1 MLGSIYSGITGLR
14 NFQDQLDIVANNI
27 ANVNTVGYKGS
38 RATFQTLLFQT
49 LRSGVAPQNQLGGI
63 NPLQIGTGSQL
74 ASIDK
79 LMTQGSPMSTGK
91 VTDLMIQGEGFFI
104 LSDGTDQ
111 YYTRAGN
118 FTRDY
123 NGFFLEPATGMKLQG
138 WTAKFDEEGNRFI
151 DTNEPIGDIQVSANQ
166 IMEAT
171 ETSFVALANN
181 LNAGV
186 GIQDTTIVVKS
197 TTGESI
203 PIKFSFT
210 RDMSSEENK
219 DKNVYNWTASVV
231 GSDYKFTLY
240 DSSGVSITST
250 DQING
255 KVELDD
261 AGNVI
266 SWVNYD
272 NNGVP
277 IDDSKI
283 SIFDINGEIVD
294 GNGAPVSLKSAAP
307 VSAELGGNISV
318 VDNNNNAVYYDPT
331 STKVSFID
339 TDNDGYADRVK
350 ITLTTEDGDSL
361 TFEKDEA
368 DFAIGT
374 ADGKIS
380 FGEFRSLMSTGIEH
394 KDVNE
399 VVDYTLK
406 GLQLTGGTDSDIL
419 TIQTI
424 SDLKSEIVP
433 KPVITSAL
441 VPAMLEGS
449 ISMKKGGKQ
458 VYFPPENIKV
468 SFKDT
473 NNDTKTDQVEII
485 LKDSDGDVLTLT
497 KDEADFGDGNGEIT
511 IKEFNDL
518 MLETGS
524 GVTDGTYTLKGL
536 ELTGGDGSD
545 TIDVQYLDDV
555 QSVGVPVPAD
565 AATPVSSNLTGSIG
579 VTDNTTGETVY
590 YDPEDIDI
598 EFVGTEVSITLTK
611 KDGTPLTF
619 TVDATSFGDN
629 DGKFSIEEFND
640 LLSNGIPVDTD
651 GDGNDDYTLTGLR
664 LVGDSDTYIVN
675 NQTLSDLKSVREMI
689 QTPLG
694 GPIRF
699 TDLNNPT
706 NFSEADYINPSVTT
720 STVVY
725 DSLGNPYNVYLR
737 FSKIDANTWY
747 WKAELEDGHPL
758 FKSTTD
764 GQLLD
769 DPAEGV
775 IAFDANGNIAATQ
788 WKINSDGTID
798 QTIGDGDD
806 GAAGFWFDPAKVG
819 AALNDEVDP
828 ESAAAAGPVNVSINF
843 QELSQ
848 FFAENSIAV
857 TEQDGNAQ
865 GTLESFAID
874 NNGQIIGSFTNG
886 LTASLGQIA
895 LATFNNPEGL
905 SATANSM
912 YAMSANSGTP
922 QIGVSGVGGRGS
934 INSGA
939 LEMSNVDLAEEFTN
953 MIIAQRGFQ
962 ANSRSITTADAIL
975 NEIIN
980 IKR

>member
-38 RATFQTLLFQT
+38 RATFQTLLFQN
-49 LRSGVAPQNQLGGI
+49 LRSGMAPQNQLGGI
-63 NPLQIGTGSQL
+63 NPMQIGAGSQL

-79 LMTQGSPMSTGK
+79 IMTQGSPMSTGK

-138 WTAKFDEEGNRFI
+138 WTAQVDEEGNRFI

-231 GSDYKFTLY
+231 GSDYKFALY
-240 DSSGVSITST
+240 DSSTGYLTST
-250 DQING
+250 NEITG
-255 KVELDD
+255 KVELDNT
-261 AGNVI
+261 GNVI
-266 SWVNYD
+266 NWVNYD
-272 NNGVP
+272 GRGVP
-277 IDDSKI
+277 IDNSKI
-283 SIFDINGEIVD
+283 SINEIVD
-294 GNGAPVSLKSAAP
+294 KNGAPVSLEAAAP
-307 VSAELGGNISV
+307 VSAELLGSISV
-318 VDNNNNAVYYDPT
+318 KDSSGNAVYYDPT

-339 TDNDGYADRVK
+339 TDNDGDANQVK
-350 ITLTTEDGDSL
+350 ITLTMEGGTTL
-361 TFEKDEA
+361 TFTAED
-368 DFAIGT
+368 
-374 ADGKIS
+374 ADGFTI
-380 FGEFRSLMSTGIEH
+380 GEFNTLLATGIEH
-394 KDVNE
+394 KDVNG
-399 VVDYTLK
+399 VVDYTLT
-406 GLQLTGGTDSDIL
+406 GLKLTGGADTDIL

-424 SDLKSEIVP
+424 SDLKSQIDP
-433 KPVITSAL
+433 KSVITSAL
-441 VPAMLEGS
+441 VPATLEGS
-449 ISMKKGGKQ
+449 ISMTNGSGDP
-458 VYFPPENIKV
+458 VYFPPQNIKV
-468 SFKDT
+468 SF
-473 NNDTKTDQVEII
+473 NGTDVTIT

-497 KDEADFGDGNGEIT
+497 KNETDFGDGNGEIT

-524 GVTDGTYTLKGL
+524 GVTNGTYTLKGL
-536 ELTGGDGSD
+536 KLTGGADTD
-545 TIDVQYLDDV
+545 TIDVQVLDGV
-555 QSVGVPVPAD
+555 QSVSIPEPAS
-565 AATPVSSNLTGSIG
+565 AEVATPVSATLTGSITL
-579 VTDNTTGETVY
+579 TDETTGETVY
-590 YDPEDIDI
+590 YDPENIDI
-598 EFVGTEVSITLTK
+598 EIKGTVFSITLTK
-611 KDGTPLTF
+611 KDGTILTF
-619 TVDATSFGDN
+619 TKDATSFGNN
-629 DGKFSIEEFND
+629 DAEISIEEFND
-640 LLSNGIPVDTD
+640 LLSEGIVDESGT
-651 GDGNDDYTLTGLR
+651 YTLTGLH
-664 LVGDSDTYIVN
+664 LVGDSDTYTIN
-675 NQTLSDLKSVREMI
+675 NQSLSDLKSVREMI

-694 GPIRF
+694 GAIRL

-706 NFSEADYINPSVTT
+706 NFSEAEYVNPSVTT

-788 WKINSDGTID
+788 WKINPDGTID
-798 QTIGDGDD
+798 QDLKDGDN

-843 QELSQ
+843 QELTQ

-874 NNGQIIGSFTNG
+874 NNGLIIGSFTNG
-886 LTASLGQIA
+886 LAAPLGQIA

-905 SATANSM
+905 SATGNSM
-912 YAMSANSGTP
+912 YAMSPNSGTP
-922 QIGVSGVGGRGS
+922 QIGISGVGGKGS

>member
-49 LRSGVAPQNQLGGI
+49 LRSGIAPQNQLGGI

-138 WTAKFDEEGNRFI
+138 WTAKIDEEGNRFI

-210 RDMSSEENK
+210 RDMSDGNE

-231 GSDYKFTLY
+231 DSNYNFAVD
-240 DSSGVSITST
+240 DSSGGALTPT
-250 DQING
+250 TQISG

-261 AGNVI
+261 TGNVI
-266 SWVNYD
+266 NWVNYD
-272 NNGVP
+272 NDGDP
-277 IDDSKI
+277 LAESKI

-294 GNGAPVSLKSAAP
+294 GNGAPVSLEAAAP
-307 VSAELGGNISV
+307 VSINLEGSVSV
-318 VDNNNNAVYYDPT
+318 VDNNNDAVYYDPT
-331 STKVSFID
+331 STKISFID
-339 TDNDGYADRVK
+339 TDNDGNADRVK
-350 ITLTTEDGDSL
+350 ITLTKEDGTSL
-361 TFEKDEA
+361 TFEKDA
-368 DFAIGT
+368 T
-374 ADGKIS
+374 S
-380 FGEFRSLMSTGIEH
+380 FGNNDKKITFKEFNDLITAGI
-394 KDVNE
+394 KDQTNA
-399 VVDYTLK
+399 YTLT
-406 GLQLTGGTDSDIL
+406 GLQLTGGTDTDIL
-419 TIQTI
+419 TIQSI
-424 SDLKSEIVP
+424 SNLKSEIDP
-433 KPVITSAL
+433 ESVITSAL
-441 VPAMLEGS
+441 IPATLEGS
-449 ISMKKGGKQ
+449 ISMTNGSGDP
-458 VYFPPENIKV
+458 VYFPPQNIKV
-468 SFKDT
+468 SF
-473 NNDTKTDQVEII
+473 NGTDVTIT
-485 LKDSDGDVLTLT
+485 LTDSDGDVLTLT

-511 IKEFNDL
+511 IEEFNNL
-518 MLETGS
+518 MSGTGITS
-524 GVTDGTYTLKGL
+524 GGYTLKGL
-536 ELTGGDGSD
+536 QLTGGADSD
-545 TIDVQYLDDV
+545 TIDVQELNNV
-555 QSVGVPVPAD
+555 QSVGIPEPASLE
-565 AATPVSSNLTGSIG
+565 AATPVSATLTGSIG
-579 VTDNTTGETVY
+579 VKDNTTGGTVY
-590 YDPEDIDI
+590 YDPENIDI
-598 EFVGTEVSITLTK
+598 EFIGTKVLVKLTK
-611 KDGTPLTF
+611 EDGTTLIF
-619 TVDATSFGDN
+619 TRDATSLGNKDAEI
-629 DGKFSIEEFND
+629 SIKEFND
-640 LLSNGIPVDTD
+640 LLSEGIVDESGT
-651 GDGNDDYTLTGLR
+651 YTLTGLR
-664 LVGDSDTYIVN
+664 LVGDSDTYTIN
-675 NQTLSDLKSVREMI
+675 NQARSDLKSVREVI
-689 QTPLG
+689 QPPLG
-694 GPIRF
+694 GAIRL

-706 NFSEADYINPSVTT
+706 NFSEADYINPSATT

-758 FKSTTD
+758 FKSTAD

-775 IAFDANGNIAATQ
+775 IAFDSNGNIAETQ
-788 WKINSDGTID
+788 WKINPDGTID
-798 QTIGDGDD
+798 QDLKDGDN

-848 FFAENSIAV
+848 FFAENSIAG

-886 LTASLGQIA
+886 LTAPLGQVA

-905 SATANSM
+905 SATGNSM
-912 YAMSANSGTP
+912 YAMSANSGIP
-922 QIGVSGVGGRGS
+922 QTGVSGVGGRGS

-975 NEIIN
+975 NELVN

>member
-49 LRSGVAPQNQLGGI
+49 LRSGIAPQTQLGGV
-63 NPLQIGTGSQL
+63 NPMQIGAGSQL

-79 LMTQGSPMSTGK
+79 IMTQGSPMSTGK

-138 WTAKFDEEGNRFI
+138 WTAQIDDEGNRII
-151 DTNEPIGDIQVSANQ
+151 DTNDPIGDIQVSANQ

-197 TTGESI
+197 TTGENI
-203 PIKFSFT
+203 PIKFSFK
-210 RDMSSEENK
+210 RDMSEGNE

-231 GSDYKFTLY
+231 GSDYKFALY
-240 DSSGVSITST
+240 DGSTGYLTST
-250 DQING
+250 NEITG

-261 AGNVI
+261 TGNVI
-266 SWVNYD
+266 NWVNYD
-272 NNGVP
+272 GRGVP
-277 IDDSKI
+277 IDNSKI
-283 SIFDINGEIVD
+283 SISEIVD
-294 GNGAPVSLKSAAP
+294 KNGAPVSLEAAAP
-307 VSAELGGNISV
+307 VSAELVGSISV
-318 VDNNNNAVYYDPT
+318 EDSSGNAVYYDPE
-331 STKVSFID
+331 SINILFWD
-339 TDNDGYADRVK
+339 ENEDGNADQVK
-350 ITLTTEDGDSL
+350 ITLKDSDGTEL
-361 TFEKDEA
+361 TFTANEE
-368 DFAIGT
+368 DFGDG
-374 ADGKIS
+374 DGKIS
-380 FGEFRSLMSTGIEH
+380 FGEFNSLMSTGI
-394 KDVNE
+394 KNE
-399 VVDYTLK
+399 DNYTLT
-406 GLQLTGGTDSDIL
+406 GLQLTGGTDSDII
-419 TIQTI
+419 TVQDF
-424 SDLKSEIVP
+424 SGLKSEIVP
-433 KPVITSAL
+433 VSINTSAKSD
-441 VPAMLEGS
+441 ATLEGS
-449 ISMKKGGKQ
+449 ISMTKKVGEDEIS
-458 VYFPPENIKV
+458 VYFPPQNIKV
-468 SFKDT
+468 SFDGT
-473 NNDTKTDQVEII
+473 NVTITLNDP
-485 LKDSDGDVLTLT
+485 
-497 KDEADFGDGNGEIT
+497 NGTPFTFTGTMAENT
-511 IKEFNDL
+511 IEEFNKL
-518 MLETGS
+518 MSENGS
-524 GVTDGTYTLKGL
+524 GVKAEVDDKTYTLKGL
-536 ELTGGDGSD
+536 EITGGDDSD
-545 TIDVQYLDDV
+545 TIDDQELENV
-555 QSVGVPVPAD
+555 QSVGIPEPVSAE
-565 AATPVSSNLTGSIG
+565 AATSISVTLTGSIG
-579 VTDNTTGETVY
+579 VTDTTGETVY
-590 YDPEDIDI
+590 YDPENIDI
-598 EFVGTEVSITLTK
+598 EIKGTEVSIILTK
-611 KDGTPLTF
+611 KDGTTLTF
-619 TVDATSFGDN
+619 TADATSFGNN
-629 DGKFSIEEFND
+629 DGEISIKEFND
-640 LLSNGIPVDTD
+640 LLSEGIDD
-651 GDGNDDYTLTGLR
+651 EDGNYTLTGLS
-664 LVGDSDTYIVN
+664 LAGDSDTYTIN
-675 NQTLSDLKSVREMI
+675 NQTRSDLKSLREVI
-689 QTPLG
+689 QPPLG
-694 GPIRF
+694 GAIRL

-725 DSLGNPYNVYLR
+725 DSLGNPYNAYLK

-758 FKSTTD
+758 FKSTAD

-775 IAFDANGNIAATQ
+775 IAFDSNGNIAATQ
-788 WKINSDGTID
+788 WKINPDGTID
-798 QTIGDGDD
+798 QDLKDGDN

-819 AALNDEVDP
+819 AALNEEVDP

-843 QELSQ
+843 QELTQ

-874 NNGQIIGSFTNG
+874 NNGLIIASFTNG
-886 LTASLGQIA
+886 LTAPLGQIA

-905 SATANSM
+905 SATGNSM
-912 YAMSANSGTP
+912 YALSPNSGTP
-922 QIGVSGVGGRGS
+922 QIGISGVGGRGS

>member
-1 MLGSIYSGITGLR
+1 MYSGITGLR

-38 RATFQTLLFQT
+38 RATFQTTLFQT
-49 LRSGVAPQNQLGGI
+49 LSAGNAPQNQLGGT
-63 NPLQIGTGSQL
+63 NPMQIGLGSQL

-79 LMTQGSPMSTGK
+79 IMTQGSPMSTGK

-138 WTAKFDEEGNRFI
+138 WTAQVDEEGNRFI
-151 DTNEPIGDIQVSANQ
+151 DTNEPIGNIQVSANQ

-197 TTGESI
+197 ATGESI

-231 GSDYKFTLY
+231 GSDYKFAV
-240 DSSGVSITST
+240 DDGSGNLTST
-250 DQING
+250 TQISG

-261 AGNVI
+261 TGNVI
-266 SWVNYD
+266 NWVNYD
-272 NNGVP
+272 SNGVA
-277 IDDSKI
+277 IDSSKI

-294 GNGAPVSLKSAAP
+294 GNGAPVSLGASVP
-307 VSAELGGNISV
+307 VSASLEGSISV
-318 VDNNNNAVYYDPT
+318 VDKDNKAVYYDPT

-368 DFAIGT
+368 DFAIES
-374 ADGKIS
+374 ADGKITI
-380 FGEFRSLMSTGIEH
+380 GEFKSLLSKGIEH
-394 KDVNE
+394 KVVNDT
-399 VVDYTLK
+399 VDYTLK
-406 GLQLTGGTDSDIL
+406 GLNLTGGTDTDIL

-424 SDLKSEIVP
+424 SDLKSEIDP
-433 KPVITSAL
+433 KSVITSAL
-441 VPAMLEGS
+441 VPATLEGS
-449 ISMKKGGKQ
+449 ISMTNGSGDP
-458 VYFPPENIKV
+458 VYFPPQNITV
-468 SFKDT
+468 EFKDT
-473 NNDTKTDQVEII
+473 DSNGNADQVKII
-485 LKDSDGDVLTLT
+485 LKDSNDTKWTFT
-497 KDEADFGDGNGEIT
+497 KDEADFAIGTADGEIT
-511 IKEFNDL
+511 IEEFNDL
-518 MLETGS
+518 LSNGI
-524 GVTDGTYTLKGL
+524 TDTSSTYTLKGL
-536 ELTGGDGSD
+536 QLTGGDLSD
-545 TIDVQYLDDV
+545 TIDVQVLDGV

-611 KDGTPLTF
+611 KDETPLTF

-629 DGKFSIEEFND
+629 NGKFSIEEFND
-640 LLSNGIPVDTD
+640 LLSEGIKDVT
-651 GDGNDDYTLTGLR
+651 NFYTLTGLR

-675 NQTLSDLKSVREMI
+675 NQSLSDLKSVREVI
-689 QTPLG
+689 QPPSG
-694 GPIRF
+694 GAIRF

-706 NFSEADYINPSVTT
+706 NFSEAEYVNPSVTT

-725 DSLGNPYNVYLR
+725 DSLGNPYNAYLK

-758 FKSTTD
+758 FKSTAD

-775 IAFDANGNIAATQ
+775 IAFDSNGNIAATQ
-788 WKINSDGTID
+788 WKINPDGTID
-798 QTIGDGDD
+798 QDLKDGDN

-819 AALNDEVDP
+819 AALNEEVDP

-843 QELSQ
+843 QELTQ

-874 NNGQIIGSFTNG
+874 NNGLIIASFTNG
-886 LTASLGQIA
+886 LTAPLGQIA

-905 SATANSM
+905 SATGNSM
-912 YAMSANSGTP
+912 YALSPNSGTP
-922 QIGVSGVGGRGS
+922 QIGISGVGGRGS

>member
-38 RATFQTLLFQT
+38 RATFQTLLFQN
-49 LRSGVAPQNQLGGI
+49 LRSGMAPQNQLGGI
-63 NPLQIGTGSQL
+63 NPMQIGAGSQL

-79 LMTQGSPMSTGK
+79 IMTQGSPMSTGK

-138 WTAKFDEEGNRFI
+138 WTAQVDEEGNRFI

-210 RDMSSEENK
+210 RDMSDGNEDE
-219 DKNVYNWTASVV
+219 NVYNWTASVV
-231 GSDYKFTLY
+231 GSDYKFAVDDGSGTLT
-240 DSSGVSITST
+240 SSNEIT
-250 DQING
+250 G

-261 AGNVI
+261 TGNVI
-266 SWVNYD
+266 NWVNYD
-272 NNGVP
+272 NDGVA
-277 IDDSKI
+277 IDSSKI

-294 GNGAPVSLKSAAP
+294 KNGAPVSLEAAAP
-307 VSAELGGNISV
+307 VSAQLEGSISV
-318 VDNNNNAVYYDPT
+318 VDKDNKAVYYDPT

-339 TDNDGYADRVK
+339 TDNDGNADQVK
-350 ITLTTEDGDSL
+350 VTLTTEDRTNL
-361 TFEKDEA
+361 TFTKDEKD
-368 DFAIGT
+368 FGT
-374 ADGKIS
+374 EPTDGKIS
-380 FGEFRSLMSTGIEH
+380 IEEFNKLITAGI
-394 KDVNE
+394 KDQTNS
-399 VVDYTLK
+399 YTLT
-406 GLQLTGGTDSDIL
+406 GLQLTGGTDSDTL
-419 TIQTI
+419 TVQDF
-424 SDLKSEIVP
+424 SGLKSEIVP
-433 KPVITSAL
+433 VSINTSAESD
-441 VPAMLEGS
+441 ATLEGS
-449 ISMKKGGKQ
+449 ISMTKGGNS
-458 VYFPPENIKV
+458 VYFPPQNITV
-468 SFKDT
+468 SFNGT
-473 NNDTKTDQVEII
+473 NVTITLE
-485 LKDSDGDVLTLT
+485 DSDGDVLTLT
-497 KDEADFGDGNGEIT
+497 KNETDFGDGNGEIT

-524 GVTDGTYTLKGL
+524 GVTNGTYTLKGL
-536 ELTGGDGSD
+536 KLTGGADTD
-545 TIDVQYLDDV
+545 TIDVQVLDGV
-555 QSVGVPVPAD
+555 QSVSIPEPAS
-565 AATPVSSNLTGSIG
+565 AEVATPVSATLTGSITL
-579 VTDNTTGETVY
+579 TDETTGETVY
-590 YDPEDIDI
+590 YDPENIDI
-598 EFVGTEVSITLTK
+598 EIKGTVFSITLTK
-611 KDGTPLTF
+611 KDGTTLTF
-619 TVDATSFGDN
+619 TKDATSFGNN
-629 DGKFSIEEFND
+629 DAEISIEEFND
-640 LLSNGIPVDTD
+640 LLSEGIVDESGT
-651 GDGNDDYTLTGLR
+651 YTLTGLH
-664 LVGDSDTYIVN
+664 LVGDSDTYTIN
-675 NQTLSDLKSVREMI
+675 NQSLSDLKSVREMI

-694 GPIRF
+694 GAIRL

-706 NFSEADYINPSVTT
+706 NFSEAEYVNPSVTT

-758 FKSTTD
+758 FKIGSD
-764 GQLLD
+764 GQLLED
-769 DPAEGV
+769 HAEGV

-788 WKINSDGTID
+788 WKINPDGTID
-798 QTIGDGDD
+798 QDLKDGDN

-843 QELSQ
+843 QELTQ

-874 NNGQIIGSFTNG
+874 NNGLIIGSFTNG
-886 LTASLGQIA
+886 LAAPLGQIA

-905 SATANSM
+905 SATGNSM
-912 YAMSANSGTP
+912 YAMSPNSGTP
-922 QIGVSGVGGRGS
+922 QIGISGVGGKGS

>member
-38 RATFQTLLFQT
+38 RATFQTLLFQN
-49 LRSGVAPQNQLGGI
+49 LRSGMAPQNQLGGI
-63 NPLQIGTGSQL
+63 NPMQIGAGSQL

-79 LMTQGSPMSTGK
+79 IMTQGSPMSTGK

-138 WTAKFDEEGNRFI
+138 WTAQVDEEGNRFI

-210 RDMSSEENK
+210 RDMSDGNEDE
-219 DKNVYNWTASVV
+219 NVYNWTASVV
-231 GSDYKFTLY
+231 GSDYKFAVDDGSGTLT
-240 DSSGVSITST
+240 SSNEIT
-250 DQING
+250 G

-261 AGNVI
+261 TGNVI
-266 SWVNYD
+266 NWVNYD
-272 NNGVP
+272 NDGVA
-277 IDDSKI
+277 IDSSKI

-294 GNGAPVSLKSAAP
+294 KNGAPVSLEAAAP
-307 VSAELGGNISV
+307 VSAQLEGSISV
-318 VDNNNNAVYYDPT
+318 VDKDNKAVYYDPT

-339 TDNDGYADRVK
+339 TDNDGNADQVK
-350 ITLTTEDGDSL
+350 VTLTTEDRTNL
-361 TFEKDEA
+361 TFTKDEKD
-368 DFAIGT
+368 FGT
-374 ADGKIS
+374 EPTDGKIS
-380 FGEFRSLMSTGIEH
+380 IEEFNKLITAGI
-394 KDVNE
+394 KDQTNS
-399 VVDYTLK
+399 YTLT
-406 GLQLTGGTDSDIL
+406 GLQLTGGTDSDTL
-419 TIQTI
+419 TVQDF
-424 SDLKSEIVP
+424 SGLKSEIVP
-433 KPVITSAL
+433 VSINTSAESD
-441 VPAMLEGS
+441 ATLEGS
-449 ISMKKGGKQ
+449 ISMTKGGNS
-458 VYFPPENIKV
+458 VYFPPQNITV
-468 SFKDT
+468 SFNGT
-473 NNDTKTDQVEII
+473 NVTITLE
-485 LKDSDGDVLTLT
+485 DSDGDVLTLT
-497 KDEADFGDGNGEIT
+497 KNETDFGDGNGEIT

-524 GVTDGTYTLKGL
+524 GVTNGTYTLKGL
-536 ELTGGDGSD
+536 KLTGGADTD
-545 TIDVQYLDDV
+545 TIDVQVLDGV
-555 QSVGVPVPAD
+555 QSVSIPEPAS
-565 AATPVSSNLTGSIG
+565 AEVATPVSATLTGSITL
-579 VTDNTTGETVY
+579 TDETTGETVY
-590 YDPEDIDI
+590 YDPENIDI
-598 EFVGTEVSITLTK
+598 EIKGTVFSITLTK
-611 KDGTPLTF
+611 KDGTTLTF
-619 TVDATSFGDN
+619 TKDATSFGNN
-629 DGKFSIEEFND
+629 DAEISIEEFND
-640 LLSNGIPVDTD
+640 LLSEGIVDESGT
-651 GDGNDDYTLTGLR
+651 YTLTGLR
-664 LVGDSDTYIVN
+664 LVGDSDTYTIN

-694 GPIRF
+694 GAIRL

-706 NFSEADYINPSVTT
+706 NFSEAEYVNPSVTT

-788 WKINSDGTID
+788 WKINPDGTID
-798 QTIGDGDD
+798 QDLKDGDN

-843 QELSQ
+843 QELTQ

-874 NNGQIIGSFTNG
+874 NNGLIIGSFTNG
-886 LTASLGQIA
+886 LAAPLGQIA

-905 SATANSM
+905 SATGNSM
-912 YAMSANSGTP
+912 YAMSPNSGTP
-922 QIGVSGVGGRGS
+922 QIGISGVGGKGS